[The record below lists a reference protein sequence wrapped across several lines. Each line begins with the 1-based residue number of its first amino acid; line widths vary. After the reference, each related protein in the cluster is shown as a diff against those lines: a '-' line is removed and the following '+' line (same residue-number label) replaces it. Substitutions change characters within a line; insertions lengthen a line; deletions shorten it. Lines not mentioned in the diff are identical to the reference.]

1 MTPTMTIL
9 GSSSRGNGY
18 LLNTGGEQLIIECG
32 VPVKE
37 TLTALNYEISGVVG
51 CVVTHEHNDHAGYAK
66 QYQNY
71 FRNIYST
78 PSVAEK
84 YKGVTALELMRKYK
98 MGGFTVL
105 PLKVSHGGC
114 ECYSYIVEHESIGR
128 LLFCTDAQTF
138 PYDIKRINHLF
149 IEVNHSDEVILDN
162 MMSGQDIRSQYM
174 SHMSLDTALE
184 VCRRLYNPRLMNVC
198 AIHLSD
204 TNADEKAIS
213 ERFRSELGIRVKI
226 AKNKMSVA
234 LNLEEF

>member
-1 MTPTMTIL
+1 MTTTMTIL
-9 GSSSRGNGY
+9 GSSSRGNNY
-18 LLNTGGEQLIIECG
+18 LLDCGGEHLIIECG
-32 VPVKE
+32 VPCDK
-37 TLTALNYEISGVVG
+37 TLKVLDYDVRNVAG
-51 CVVTHEHNDHAGYAK
+51 CIVTHKHNDHAKYIV

-84 YKGVTALELMRKYK
+84 YKGVTSLEPMRKYK
-98 MGGFTVL
+98 TGGFTVL
-105 PLKVSHGGC
+105 PLKVPHGGC
-114 ECYSYIVEHESIGR
+114 ECYSYIIEHESIGR

-138 PYDIKRINHLF
+138 PYDIKGINHLF

-162 MMSGQDIRSQYM
+162 IMDGQDIRSQYM
-174 SHMSLDTALE
+174 SHMSLDTAIE

-204 TNADEKAIS
+204 SNADERAIS
-213 ERFRSELGIRVKI
+213 ERFRSELGIGIRI
-226 AKNKMSVA
+226 AENNMSVA